1 MMNEQEIQNL
11 WDSFLSTWAI
21 ENVQKMTLE
30 QYIQVGSKDTFT
42 YWLEHTTRP
51 IADIRGGDAS
61 KFGIFHRRDQQD
73 KENGRG
79 RIYDNEYCWFQKFG
93 DTKEQAFQTIKENIL
108 NVINAITNNEFEK
121 ILNIPVSE
129 MFKWKIAFLYQN
141 QKKPLIISIFSK
153 TILDFLTEDKKL
165 NYVEAYQHLLRNKGE
180 QSILSYSDQLVN
192 EYFDANP
199 KQSFLT
205 PSEADEILNIKYPDQ
220 YISRQKMT
228 VVTNSV
234 GREIALVL
242 TGSKANVFIECNPE
256 NNTTFKFKFCKK
268 KDGSEAKYAE
278 NDTRHSNLNALSEY
292 LKYGNKAYR
301 IEIETADELEKFCEW
316 YELDTYRSINNSNSE
331 ENKEMSNKIVQ
342 PLNRILFGAA
352 GTGKTFN
359 TINHAL
365 SIIENKSLEILQKEE
380 REDLKNRFDEYKN
393 KGQIKFVTFH
403 QSFSY
408 EDFVE
413 GIRAESD
420 EDGNL
425 TYLVKDGIFKEISID
440 AQIEIAT
447 IEIQENVPTEQS
459 ITNAIGR
466 LIERAKQTE
475 LVFYTKR
482 NAEIKVISNSSGTLF
497 ALNSKDSTIP
507 LSIRHIQ
514 NYLKTQQENI
524 VDNRAYEWA
533 IAKSLRPEVEYDK
546 TKLDSK
552 PYVLI
557 IDEVNRGNISR
568 IFGELITLIEDSKR
582 AGADEELSVTLP
594 YSKQEFTVPNN
605 VYIIGTMNSSDRSLT
620 GLDIALRR
628 RFTFIEMPPQPNLLK
643 DVNIEGINIERLLTV
658 INQRIEILLDR
669 DHCLGHANFMSLEEQ
684 PTLDNLSNIF
694 KQKVIPQLQEYFFD
708 DWAKINLV
716 LNGNGMLQSKSIE
729 KSVIFPNVDFEELG
743 YFEDKKAWE
752 LVPTSFNK
760 IESFAKIIQH

>member
-1 MMNEQEIQNL
+1 MNEQEIQNL

-180 QSILSYSDQLVN
+180 KSILSYSDQLVN

-205 PSEADEILNIKYPDQ
+205 PSEADEILSIKYPDQ

-228 VVTNSV
+228 VVTNSM

-242 TGSKANVFIECNPE
+242 TGSKANFFIECDPE

-278 NDTRHSNLNALSEY
+278 NDTRHSNLNALSEH
-292 LKYGNKAYR
+292 LNYGNKAYR

-316 YELDTYRSINNSNSE
+316 YELGTHQSLDDSNSK
-331 ENKEMSNKIVQ
+331 ENKEMLNKIVQ

-524 VDNRAYEWA
+524 VDNKAYEWA

-643 DVNIEGINIERLLTV
+643 DVSIEGINIERLLTV

-669 DHCLGHANFMSLEEQ
+669 DHCLGHANFMSLEQQ

>member
-316 YELDTYRSINNSNSE
+316 YELDTYQSMNNSNSE

-524 VDNRAYEWA
+524 VDNKAYEWA

-760 IESFAKIIQH
+760 IESFAKIIQY

>member
-180 QSILSYSDQLVN
+180 KSILSYSDQLVN

-205 PSEADEILNIKYPDQ
+205 PSEADEILSIKYPDQ

-228 VVTNSV
+228 VVTNSM

-242 TGSKANVFIECNPE
+242 TGSKANFFIECDPE

-278 NDTRHSNLNALSEY
+278 NDTRHSNLNALSEH
-292 LKYGNKAYR
+292 LNYGNKAYR

-316 YELDTYRSINNSNSE
+316 YELGTHQSLDDSNSK
-331 ENKEMSNKIVQ
+331 ENKEMLNKIVQ

-524 VDNRAYEWA
+524 VDNKAYEWA

-643 DVNIEGINIERLLTV
+643 DVSIEGINIERLLTV

-669 DHCLGHANFMSLEEQ
+669 DHCLGHANFMSLEQQ

>member
-316 YELDTYRSINNSNSE
+316 YELDTYQSINNSNSE

-669 DHCLGHANFMSLEEQ
+669 DHCLGHANFMSLEQQ